1 MITAR
6 PPFGTRRF
14 RSWAEP
20 LRVLWLAA
28 LVFGVVYA
36 HAVSTEGVTGH
47 LSVPAP
53 AAAAMNPVGQVSGTG
68 PGAGNVPQV
77 TEGAAPERHGGGRRG
92 HDPSH
97 PVQEC
102 VPGQPQQGPG
112 AAVHCA
118 SSPAGEGNVPPV
130 APSGLF
136 PGGSVAAEPPP
147 VDPSRSAVLRI

>member
-53 AAAAMNPVGQVSGTG
+53 AAAAMSPASHVSGTG
-68 PGAGNVPQV
+68 PGAGSGPQV
-77 TEGAAPERHGGGRRG
+77 IEGTAPERPGGGHG

-112 AAVHCA
+112 SGAPCA
-118 SSPAGEGNVPPV
+118 SSPAGEGNIPHV

-147 VDPSRSAVLRI
+147 VDSSRTVVLRI